1 MRSSRFIGFRVVVGC
16 MSEQIESVDVSGYK
30 SASGAAKATAEKV
43 REIAE
48 MCGHNPEVEV
58 LCEKRGDR
66 WVVFYEAGPSAWATK
81 LTGGRG
87 VLGSEPEIQ
96 GLLDGAGFH
105 VECEYSFALA
115 FYSR

>member
-1 MRSSRFIGFRVVVGC
+1 
-16 MSEQIESVDVSGYK
+16 MSGQIEPVDVSGYK

-48 MCGHNPEVEV
+48 ACGHNPDVEV

-66 WVVFYEAGPSAWATK
+66 WVVFYEAGPSGWATK
-81 LTGGRG
+81 LTGGLG
-87 VLGSEPEIQ
+87 ILGSDPEIQ
-96 GLLDGAGFH
+96 GLLDGEGFH
-105 VECEYSFALA
+105 VECEFSFALA